1 MTDPILLAHNC
12 STITVI
18 VSAPLPTGVLREIQ
32 ERPMEMLRRRDQDA
46 IRMSLF
52 PNLDYPA
59 LHQSLVALVDI
70 MPLIQTGTQGG
81 LLASNLINK
90 IIDNWNVFHLIETFW
105 SILKLIG
112 WQDFHH
118 VQVITSL
125 M

>member
-1 MTDPILLAHNC
+1 MCLDVVVVSILLTHDY
-12 STITVI
+12 STVTGILPT
-18 VSAPLPTGVLREIQ
+18 PLPTGVLREIQ

-81 LLASNLINK
+81 
-90 IIDNWNVFHLIETFW
+90 F
-105 SILKLIG
+105 
-112 WQDFHH
+112 
-118 VQVITSL
+118 
-125 M
+125 